1 MLRKSEESQRIIRKK
16 LHEQVYEIL
25 RQDILEQRIGFG
37 EKLTNRGLQ
46 ERYGI
51 SSTPVRD
58 AINRLYLEGLLDEI
72 SQGGARVISFDYKRA
87 VDVNEFMY
95 ILNKE
100 AIALSAE
107 RAAPGEVVSH
117 LQTVLKQQSEHIL
130 SDLYYQ
136 YDQQFHRIF
145 FDFCGNSQI
154 ARLYNQHSGLWML
167 LLKFYHTARDNS
179 RDIAIAQHAQVVDA
193 YEHGNIALVQHRMK
207 EHFAA
212 AEDYFEKMQHPG

>member
-1 MLRKSEESQRIIRKK
+1 MQKNSEESRRIIRKK

-46 ERYGI
+46 ERYSI

-87 VDVNEFMY
+87 IDVNEFMY

-107 RAAPGEVVSH
+107 RAVPAEVVSC
-117 LQTVLKQQSEHIL
+117 LQTVLERQSEHLL

-136 YDQQFHRIF
+136 HDQQFHRVF

-154 ARLYNQHSGLWML
+154 ARLYSQHSGLWLL
-167 LLKFYHTARDNS
+167 LLKFYHAARDNS
-179 RDIAIAQHAQVVDA
+179 RTLAVAQHRHIVAA
-193 YEHGNIALVQHRMK
+193 YKDSNIALVQQLMK
-207 EHFAA
+207 EHFDAA
-212 AEDYFEKMQHPG
+212 AEYFKKMM